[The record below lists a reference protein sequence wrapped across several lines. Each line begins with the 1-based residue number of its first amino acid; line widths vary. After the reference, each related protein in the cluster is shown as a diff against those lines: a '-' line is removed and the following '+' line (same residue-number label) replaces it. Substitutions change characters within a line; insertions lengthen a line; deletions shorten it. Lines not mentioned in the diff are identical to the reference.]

1 MNSHFPNKIMY
12 VTNINKL
19 KLKKL
24 KLIPGVL
31 NVHVSPQLN
40 VQMSQLLAHLYST
53 DLTIIVDNGLFV

>member
-19 KLKKL
+19 KL

-53 DLTIIVDNGLFV
+53 DLTIIVDNGWFV